1 MACYVQG
8 KDQKFDLPLYITA
21 GTANQH
27 DSVMMPDL
35 ISRLYRTIEASDT
48 HKRIHAIIADAGYD
62 AIGIYRFIRKIGA
75 HPIIPLNPHN
85 RTPIDVNGV
94 PRDDK
99 GRPLCPGGIPMR
111 FHGVNRRTERVV
123 YF

>member
-1 MACYVQG
+1 MSIDGSVFESYAKGSGKKACACQSRCECERIYSDPDAMWGYAPTQDRYVFGYRINAAACYVQG

-48 HKRIHAIIADAGYD
+48 HKR
-62 AIGIYRFIRKIGA
+62 
-75 HPIIPLNPHN
+75 
-85 RTPIDVNGV
+85 
-94 PRDDK
+94 
-99 GRPLCPGGIPMR
+99 
-111 FHGVNRRTERVV
+111 
-123 YF
+123 